1 MDIQEEDEETKE
13 IELLNKMI
21 ENNLKLE
28 IKKNE
33 SIIIIDSEN
42 AIKTHEWQVRGDY
55 AYHFK
60 QNIEQIW
67 ETIKSLDSVLIL
79 NNSAHY
85 PIEIRCDTNIWSLG
99 NVFEGK
105 IFDIYEFIAKVTKL
119 KIFCELKKIEW
130 MLDLGNENILRVKID
145 LYKVTEDNST
155 VLNMNIKNSSSF
167 GENIILKIK
176 EKFKENNYATNL
188 EKIFEKDF
196 EYLYQYESGIIPG
209 TMEEI
214 WDILIDYSK
223 LASIAPNNK
232 IFVPLNVKNFRIGDI
247 NNIPMT
253 IRNTNEYLEIKM
265 DTYEQ
270 KSSWNRW
277 SFGYSILSGKPCKIL
292 KQSLL
297 VQLTK
302 INKNE
307 TQLSIFTKIHENTT
321 KNMLKLL
328 SKQKIYVISSFQDY
342 FENF

>member
-1 MDIQEEDEETKE
+1 MNVQEEDEETKE
-13 IELLNKMI
+13 IELLNKEI
-21 ENNLKLE
+21 ENKLKLE
-28 IKKNE
+28 IKNDK
-33 SIIIIDSEN
+33 IIIDSEN
-42 AIKTHEWQVRGDY
+42 IIKTHEWKILGDY
-55 AYHFK
+55 SFHFK

-79 NNSAHY
+79 NNSNHY
-85 PIEIRCDTNIWSLG
+85 PIEIRCDTNVWSLG

-105 IFDIYEFIAKVTKL
+105 LFDIYEFIAKATKL
-119 KIFCELKKIEW
+119 KIYCELKKIEW
-130 MLDLGNENILRVKID
+130 MLDLGNESILRVKTD

-155 VLNMNIKNSSSF
+155 VLNMKIKYCSSF
-167 GENIILKIK
+167 AENIIHKLK
-176 EKFKENNYATNL
+176 EKCKENNYVENL

-232 IFVPLNVKNFRIGDI
+232 IFVPLNVKNFRIGEI
-247 NNIPMT
+247 INIPMN
-253 IRNTNEYLEIKM
+253 IRNTNEFLEIKM

-270 KSSWNRW
+270 KSTWNRW
-277 SFGYSILSGKPCKIL
+277 SFGYSILSGKPCKML

-302 INKNE
+302 INKDE

-321 KNMLKLL
+321 KNLIKLL
-328 SKQKIYVISSFQDY
+328 SKQKLYVISSFQDY

>member
-1 MDIQEEDEETKE
+1 MNIQEEDEETKE
-13 IELLNKMI
+13 IELLNKEI
-21 ENNLKLE
+21 ENKLKLE
-28 IKKNE
+28 IKKDK
-33 SIIIIDSEN
+33 IIIDSEN
-42 AIKTHEWQVRGDY
+42 IIKTHDWKILGDY
-55 AYHFK
+55 SFHFK

-79 NNSAHY
+79 NNSNHY
-85 PIEIRCDTNIWSLG
+85 PIEIRCDTNVWGLG

-105 IFDIYEFIAKVTKL
+105 LFDIYEFIAKVTKL
-119 KIFCELKKIEW
+119 KIYCELKKIEW
-130 MLDLGNENILRVKID
+130 MLDLGNESILRVKTD

-155 VLNMNIKNSSSF
+155 VLNMKIKYCSSF
-167 GENIILKIK
+167 AENIIHKLK
-176 EKFKENNYATNL
+176 EKCKENNYVENL

-232 IFVPLNVKNFRIGDI
+232 IFVPLNVKNFRIGEI
-247 NNIPMT
+247 INIPIN
-253 IRNTNEYLEIKM
+253 IRNTNEFLEIKM

-270 KSSWNRW
+270 KSTWNRW
-277 SFGYSILSGKPCKIL
+277 SFGYSILSGKPCKML

-302 INKNE
+302 INKDE

-321 KNMLKLL
+321 KNLIKLL
-328 SKQKIYVISSFQDY
+328 SKQKLYVISSFQDY

>member
-1 MDIQEEDEETKE
+1 MNVQEEDEETKE
-13 IELLNKMI
+13 IELLNKEI
-21 ENNLKLE
+21 ENKLKLE
-28 IKKNE
+28 IKKDK
-33 SIIIIDSEN
+33 IIIDSEN
-42 AIKTHEWQVRGDY
+42 IIKTHKWQILGDY
-55 AYHFK
+55 SFHFK

-79 NNSAHY
+79 NSSTHY
-85 PIEIRCDTNIWSLG
+85 PIEIRCDTNVWSQG

-105 IFDIYEFIAKVTKL
+105 LFDIYEFIAKVTKL
-119 KIFCELKKIEW
+119 KIFSELKKLEW
-130 MLDLGNENILRVKID
+130 MLDLGNENILRVKTD

-155 VLNMNIKNSSSF
+155 VLNMKIKYCSSF
-167 GENIILKIK
+167 AENIILKIK
-176 EKFKENNYATNL
+176 EKFKENNYAENL

-232 IFVPLNVKNFRIGDI
+232 IFVPFNVKNFKIGDI
-247 NNIPMT
+247 INIPMT
-253 IRNTNEYLEIKM
+253 IRNTSEYLEIKM

-270 KSSWNRW
+270 KSTWNRW
-277 SFGYSILSGKPCKIL
+277 SFGYSILSGKPCKML

-307 TQLSIFTKIHENTT
+307 TQLSIFTKIHEDTT
-321 KNMLKLL
+321 KNLLKLL
-328 SKQKIYVISSFQDY
+328 SKQKLYVISSFQDY

>member
-1 MDIQEEDEETKE
+1 
-13 IELLNKMI
+13 L
-21 ENNLKLE
+21 
-28 IKKNE
+28 
-33 SIIIIDSEN
+33 
-42 AIKTHEWQVRGDY
+42 GDY
-55 AYHFK
+55 SFHFK

-79 NNSAHY
+79 NSSTHY
-85 PIEIRCDTNIWSLG
+85 PIEIRCDTNVWSQG

-105 IFDIYEFIAKVTKL
+105 LFDMYEFIAKVTKL
-119 KIFCELKKIEW
+119 KIFSELKKLEW
-130 MLDLGNENILRVKID
+130 MLDLGNENILRVKTD

-155 VLNMNIKNSSSF
+155 VLNLKIKYCF
-167 GENIILKIK
+167 LVGENIILKIK
-176 EKFKENNYATNL
+176 EKFKENNYIKKL
-188 EKIFEKDF
+188 ENIFEKDF

-232 IFVPLNVKNFRIGDI
+232 IFVPLNVKNFKIGDI
-247 NNIPMT
+247 INIPMT
-253 IRNTNEYLEIKM
+253 IRNTSEYLEIKM

-270 KSSWNRW
+270 KSTWNRW
-277 SFGYSILSGKPCKIL
+277 SFGYSILSGKPCKML

-307 TQLSIFTKIHENTT
+307 TQLSIFTKIHEDTT
-321 KNMLKLL
+321 KNLLKLL
-328 SKQKIYVISSFQDY
+328 SKQKLYVISSFQDY

>member
-1 MDIQEEDEETKE
+1 MNVQEEDEETKE
-13 IELLNKMI
+13 IELLNKEI
-21 ENNLKLE
+21 ENKLKLE
-28 IKKNE
+28 IKKDK
-33 SIIIIDSEN
+33 IIIDSEN
-42 AIKTHEWQVRGDY
+42 IIKTHEWKILGDY
-55 AYHFK
+55 SFHFK

-79 NNSAHY
+79 NNSNHY
-85 PIEIRCDTNIWSLG
+85 PIEIRCDTNVWSLG

-105 IFDIYEFIAKVTKL
+105 LFDIYEFIAKVTKL
-119 KIFCELKKIEW
+119 KIYCELKKIEW
-130 MLDLGNENILRVKID
+130 MLDLGNESILRVKTD

-155 VLNMNIKNSSSF
+155 VLNMKIKYCSSF
-167 GENIILKIK
+167 AEKIIHKLK
-176 EKFKENNYATNL
+176 EKCKENNYVENL

-232 IFVPLNVKNFRIGDI
+232 IFVPLNVKNFRIGEI
-247 NNIPMT
+247 INIPMN
-253 IRNTNEYLEIKM
+253 IRNTNEFLEIKM

-270 KSSWNRW
+270 KSTWNRW
-277 SFGYSILSGKPCKIL
+277 SFGYSILSGKPCKML

-302 INKNE
+302 INKDE

-321 KNMLKLL
+321 KNLIKLL
-328 SKQKIYVISSFQDY
+328 SKQKLYVISSFQDY